1 MVRKRIPFVTR
12 PDPAYAA
19 GLSQGDPGRRMDSPV
34 PPAESGPGDL
44 SAELPAVPLCS
55 QPLALSRAPRDDLST
70 QIDVRVT
77 ALKRQEAAL
86 LDCGIIPAQVIRA
99 AMRRAVK
106 DWEISPDFIPPSDA
120 PRAKHPSWVVRTS
133 VAVPAAIFDRLQAE
147 RDPLGVCSRWSL
159 VRGQLE
165 PLVWQEIDRLLAS
178 FTQDDA
184 PPEPQ
189 PARQA
194 DTPRST

>member
-12 PDPAYAA
+12 PDPVYAA
-19 GLSQGDPGRRMDSPV
+19 GLSQSEPGSRADTPVQPTARERR
-34 PPAESGPGDL
+34 DL
-44 SAELPAVPLCS
+44 SADVPAAPLFPQPMALDLPT
-55 QPLALSRAPRDDLST
+55 RDVVST

-77 ALKRQEAAL
+77 ALKRHEAAL

-106 DWEISPDFIPPSDA
+106 DWEIRPHFIPPSDA
-120 PRAKHPSWVVRTS
+120 PRAKHPSWGVRTS
-133 VAVPAAIFDRLQAE
+133 VAVPAATFDRLQAE

-165 PLVWQEIDRLLAS
+165 PMVWQEIDRLLAS
-178 FTQDDA
+178 FAQDDA

-189 PARQA
+189 AACQA

>member
-12 PDPAYAA
+12 PDPGYAA
-19 GLSQGDPGRRMDSPV
+19 ALSHSEPGSRADTHL
-34 PPAESGPGDL
+34 PPASGEPRVPSADL
-44 SAELPAVPLCS
+44 VAAPPFP
-55 QPLALSRAPRDDLST
+55 QPMALEPPTRDVLST

-77 ALKRQEAAL
+77 ALKRQETAL
-86 LDCGIIPAQVIRA
+86 LDCGILPAQVIRA

-106 DWEISPDFIPPSDA
+106 GWEIRPDFVPPSDA

-133 VAVPAAIFDRLQAE
+133 VAVPAATFDRLQAE

-184 PPEPQ
+184 PPELQ

>member
-1 MVRKRIPFVTR
+1 MVRKRIPFITR
-12 PDPAYAA
+12 PDLAYAS
-19 GLSQGDPGRRMDSPV
+19 GLSQGDPCPKTDDLPQPAASELRDPSADLPV
-34 PPAESGPGDL
+34 APL
-44 SAELPAVPLCS
+44 LP
-55 QPLALSRAPRDDLST
+55 QPLNLNLPSRDAMST

-86 LDCGIIPAQVIRA
+86 LDCGIIPAQVVRA

-106 DWEISPDFIPPSDA
+106 SWEIRRDFVPPQDV

-133 VAVPAAIFDRLQAE
+133 LAVPAATFDRLQAE

-165 PLVWQEIDRLLAS
+165 PLVWQEIDQLLAS
-178 FTQDDA
+178 FARDDEL
-184 PPEPQ
+184 PGSPQ
-189 PARQA
+189 ACQA